1 MAFSKWYNPPVNVGK
16 QWGNAAGIFVNSSE
30 QKTCIINFK
39 KKKKNSVLTCTNKSE
54 RRRKVSPEILPTGK
68 KNKA

>member
-1 MAFSKWYNPPVNVGK
+1 MEEAFSKWYNPPVNVGK

-39 KKKKNSVLTCTNKSE
+39 KKKKQRTDVHK
-54 RRRKVSPEILPTGK
+54 
-68 KNKA
+68 